1 LKRLVRH
8 LHRDDGFSLVE
19 VMVASLL
26 FLVMVMAALSLLDS
40 GTKSERTSQARN
52 DAQAMLRRAV
62 AQMSKEIRQ
71 TTLVDSSSD
80 QSDLYMKTL
89 LQGVEYWVSYKVV
102 GTPPNATLRRA
113 QCSSPASSTTIS
125 CLASAV
131 SVQLADRVVAPQA
144 FCYQFDDPDCLA
156 TVPTTTL
163 SSVHVSLQVAP
174 VAFASGS
181 VTLATDVHLR
191 NIQQ

>member
-1 LKRLVRH
+1 
-8 LHRDDGFSLVE
+8 
-19 VMVASLL
+19 MVASLL

-113 QCSSPASSTTIS
+113 QCSSPANSTTIS